1 MSYFDGFVIAVPTSK
16 KDAFLAH
23 ARTIDPIF
31 LEHGA
36 LRVVEC
42 WGDDVTHGKVTDF
55 YRAVEA
61 KEDETIAFAWIEW
74 PDRETRDKGMAATM
88 ATETPD
94 PRMDPATNPMPFDG
108 KRMIYGGFD
117 AIVTRGDHATVPYVQ
132 GFMVPVPTAK
142 REAYTKMAAEAWD
155 MFAGYGAHA
164 VLEAWGDD
172 VPHGEVTDFY
182 RGVNATE
189 DESVVFSYMIWPSRE
204 VCQDAAQKMQ
214 EMEMP
219 EGFEMPF
226 DGMRMVWGG
235 FTPVLVLE
243 PEA

>member
-1 MSYFDGFVIAVPTSK
+1 VSYFDGFVIAVPTSQ
-16 KDAFLAH
+16 KDAFIAH

-36 LRVVEC
+36 LRIVEC
-42 WGDDVTHGKVTDF
+42 WGDDVAHGKVTDF

-61 KEDETIAFAWIEW
+61 REDETIAFAWIEW
-74 PDRETRDKGMAATM
+74 PDRETRDEGMAATM
-88 ATETPD
+88 AAEDID
-94 PRMDPATNPMPFDG
+94 PRMDPVHNPMPFDG

-117 AIVTRGDHATVPYVQ
+117 AIVARGDHATVPYVQ

-142 REAYTKMAAEAWD
+142 RDAYAKMAAEAWD
-155 MFAGYGAHA
+155 MFAGYGALA
-164 VLEAWGDD
+164 VVEAWGDD
-172 VPHGEVTDFY
+172 VPHGDVTDFY
-182 RGVNATE
+182 RGVNAAE

-204 VCQDAAQKMQ
+204 VCQEAAQKMI

-235 FTPVLVLE
+235 FTPVLVLQ
-243 PEA
+243 A